1 MKKISVVVPC
11 RNESMFIKECIEAI
25 YHCSLPEQIQLSV
38 FVVDGMSED
47 GTRDKVL
54 QLIKIFPSLHL
65 VDNQMQLTPFAFN
78 IGIAQQDFDYLQI
91 VGARHVLSPNY
102 LSLAWSQLN
111 ADADTWCVGGK
122 INNKFLTKT
131 GEIISKAMAT
141 RFGMGI
147 GNFRT
152 LDKSGF
158 TDTVTSPM
166 YRADVFDKI
175 GYFDEELTRNQDDDF
190 NFRISNA
197 GGKIYYCNEI
207 SLSYYVRASFS
218 GLWRQFFQYGYW
230 KVYVNKKHRAIT
242 TWRQMVPPIFVLY
255 IGLMLLPI
263 TVLPEYTWLVILPL
277 LTYVLF
283 ASVTALKVAKFNV
296 FFIVLKSF
304 IYLHISYGLGYLV
317 GIIHFL
323 LLNKK
328 PSKKQKRMSR

>member
-1 MKKISVVVPC
+1 MKKLTVVVPC
-11 RNESMFIKECIEAI
+11 RNESIFIEECIHAI
-25 YHCSLPEQIQLSV
+25 YNCSLPEQIQLSV
-38 FVVDGMSED
+38 FVVDGLSDD

-54 QLIKIFPSLHL
+54 QLIKIYPSLHL

-78 IGIAQQDFDYLQI
+78 IGIAQQEFDYLQI

-111 ADADTWCVGGK
+111 IDADTWCVGGK

-166 YRADVFDKI
+166 YRADVFEKI

-207 SLSYYVRASFS
+207 SLNYYVRASFS

-255 IGLMLLPI
+255 IGLMPLPI
-263 TVLPEYTWLVILPL
+263 SVFPEYTWLVVVPL
-277 LTYVLF
+277 LAYLLI
-283 ASVTALKVAKFNV
+283 ACVTAIKVAKLSV
-296 FFIVLKSF
+296 FFIVLKTF
-304 IYLHISYGLGYLV
+304 VYLHISYGLGYLV

-323 LLNKK
+323 ILHKK

>member
-1 MKKISVVVPC
+1 MKKLSVVVPC
-11 RNESMFIKECIEAI
+11 RNESMFIEECIHAI
-25 YHCSLPEQIQLSV
+25 YNCSLPEHIQLSV
-38 FVVDGMSED
+38 FVVDGLSDD

-65 VDNQMQLTPFAFN
+65 VDNHMQLTPFAFN
-78 IGIAQQDFDYLQI
+78 IGIAQQEFDYLQI

-111 ADADTWCVGGK
+111 SDADTWCVGGK

-166 YRADVFDKI
+166 YRADVFEKI

-207 SLSYYVRASFS
+207 SLNYYVRASFS

-242 TWRQMVPPIFVLY
+242 TWRQMVPPVFVIY

-263 TVLPEYTWLVILPL
+263 SVFPEYTWLVVMPL
-277 LTYVLF
+277 LAYLLI
-283 ASVTALKVAKFNV
+283 ACVTAIKVAKFSV
-296 FFIVLKSF
+296 FFTVLKTF